1 MRLTLQNGVVWGAK
15 YRIIQLNVFYFKLA
29 LGDITVIHEIALN
42 MQPSVVNSS
51 KQYLSKS
58 NTGCNCACGQYVISS
73 AHVP

>member
-1 MRLTLQNGVVWGAK
+1 MRLTLQNGVEWGAK

-51 KQYLSKS
+51 KNICRNLALFEIVSVSSHFQ
-58 NTGCNCACGQYVISS
+58 CAC
-73 AHVP
+73 PLN